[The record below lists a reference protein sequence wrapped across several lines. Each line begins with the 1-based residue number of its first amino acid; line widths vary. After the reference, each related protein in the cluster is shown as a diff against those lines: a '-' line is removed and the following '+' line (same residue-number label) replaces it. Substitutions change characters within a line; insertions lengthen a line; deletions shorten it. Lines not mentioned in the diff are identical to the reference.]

1 VTTLI
6 KQYPL
11 ESGALE
17 IQFIEE
23 HFGEFGRR
31 KTAADILARLAD
43 RPSLILMVEAPMPD
57 DPGSLVPV
65 AYKVAHELRTD
76 EREPKLRDL
85 VDRVREAVDF
95 STQRVVYSWI
105 GGTRRDWRGQGHFRA
120 LSEEAEMWA
129 SALGCGVM
137 LAKTK
142 NRFHDMRAALA
153 QLHFDV
159 IKFEPNAADNTHSK
173 VYYAKHLTAG
183 LVRDPKSS
191 RTVVVMD

>member
-31 KTAADILARLAD
+31 KTAADILARLSD

-57 DPGSLVPV
+57 DPGALLPV
-65 AYKVAHELRTD
+65 AYKVVHELRAD
-76 EREPKLRDL
+76 EHEPKLRDL
-85 VDRVREAVDF
+85 VDRVRTSVDF
-95 STQRVVYSWI
+95 DAQRVVYSWI

-159 IKFEPNAADNTHSK
+159 IKFEANATDNAQSK
-173 VYYAKHLTAG
+173 VYYAKRLEAG
-183 LVRDPKSS
+183 LVRDSRSS

>member
-1 VTTLI
+1 MTTLI

-43 RPSLILMVEAPMPD
+43 RQSLILMVEAPMPD

-65 AYKVAHELRTD
+65 AYKVVHELRAD

-85 VDRVREAVDF
+85 VDRVRDAVDF
-95 STQRVVYSWI
+95 SAQRVVYSWI

-120 LSEEAEMWA
+120 LSDEAEMWA

-159 IKFEPNAADNTHSK
+159 IKFEPNATDNTHSK
-173 VYYAKHLTAG
+173 IYYAKRLEAG
-183 LVRDPKSS
+183 LVRDPRAS

>member
-1 VTTLI
+1 MTTLI

-65 AYKVAHELRTD
+65 AYKVVHELRAD

-85 VDRVREAVDF
+85 VDRVRDAVDF
-95 STQRVVYSWI
+95 SAQRVVYSWI

-159 IKFEPNAADNTHSK
+159 IKFEPNATDNTHSK
-173 VYYAKHLTAG
+173 IYYAKRLEAG
-183 LVRDPKSS
+183 LVRDPRAS

>member
-31 KTAADILARLAD
+31 KTAADILARLSD

-57 DPGSLVPV
+57 DPGALVPV
-65 AYKVAHELRTD
+65 AYKVVHELRAD

-85 VDRVREAVDF
+85 VDRVRTSVAFDA
-95 STQRVVYSWI
+95 QRVVYSWI

-159 IKFEPNAADNTHSK
+159 IKFEANATDNAQSK
-173 VYYAKHLTAG
+173 LYYAKRLEAG
-183 LVRDPKSS
+183 LVRDPRSS

>member
-6 KQYPL
+6 KQYPP

-65 AYKVAHELRTD
+65 AYKVVHELRTD

-173 VYYAKHLTAG
+173 IYYAKRLEAG
-183 LVRDPKSS
+183 LVRDPRAS

>member
-65 AYKVAHELRTD
+65 AYKVVHELRAD
-76 EREPKLRDL
+76 EHEPKLRDL

-159 IKFEPNAADNTHSK
+159 IKFEPNATDNTHSK
-173 VYYAKHLTAG
+173 IYYAKRLEAG
-183 LVRDPKSS
+183 LVRDPRAS